1 MGASRFQRR
10 LSDVRAHPGPRLGWP
25 FHPAV
30 GAPAAGMGGAPAL
43 GPLSVPAAWA
53 ASATGVESAPG
64 PLADAGAD
72 AAGPGRTFRR
82 ALMATIIGRDAGRPP
97 SATSVRCGP

>member
-10 LSDVRAHPGPRLGWP
+10 LSDVRAHPGPRPGWP
-25 FHPAV
+25 FHPRV
-30 GAPAAGMGGAPAL
+30 GAPSAGMGGAPAL

-53 ASATGVESAPG
+53 ASATGVDSAPP
-64 PLADAGAD
+64 PLPDAGAD

-97 SATSVRCGP
+97 SATSVRRGR